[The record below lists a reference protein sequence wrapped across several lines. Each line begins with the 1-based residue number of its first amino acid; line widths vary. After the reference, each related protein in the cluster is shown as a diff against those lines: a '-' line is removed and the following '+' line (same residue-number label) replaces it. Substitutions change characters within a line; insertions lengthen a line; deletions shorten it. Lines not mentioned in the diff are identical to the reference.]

1 VEVSLLNI
9 KPRKSTCSNTRGSQ
23 KLAKNLQTRARLV
36 NISTCI
42 DDRRSVDGAM
52 CSNMQ
57 KYISFGMIGKIR
69 FAVCRAGAGENSEIE
84 LMGEVGCMSTANQ
97 ARRSLLQPQ

>member
-1 VEVSLLNI
+1 
-9 KPRKSTCSNTRGSQ
+9 
-23 KLAKNLQTRARLV
+23 
-36 NISTCI
+36 
-42 DDRRSVDGAM
+42 M